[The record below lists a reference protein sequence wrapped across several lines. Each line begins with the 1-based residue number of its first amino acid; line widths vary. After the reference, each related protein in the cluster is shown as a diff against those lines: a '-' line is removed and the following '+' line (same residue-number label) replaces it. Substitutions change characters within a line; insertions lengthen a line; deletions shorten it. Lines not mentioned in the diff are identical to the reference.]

1 MKSRILFLSLLC
13 CLAWTAAP
21 VAAGDFSLMG
31 SWWNTD
37 IAGDAGGGGI
47 SLGLPVNETFAF
59 EIRGFYYEQLN
70 DDPFEAIFDQDET
83 VFQDRGIQAIPID
96 GGIRFTFAPGSTF
109 RPYLGAGATYY
120 LLDSDFGEIADELGW
135 YASAGATVGDGEGAD
150 FFFEGTWRKVS
161 AQVEIDPEDL
171 EDIDD
176 IDADDDPDFD
186 LDGFGVN
193 VGVRWSF

>member
-1 MKSRILFLSLLC
+1 MKNRILLASALC
-13 CLAWTAAP
+13 CFVWTASP
-21 VAAGDFSLMG
+21 IAAADFTLMG

-37 IAGDAGGGGI
+37 IAGDAGGAGV
-47 SLGLPVNETFAF
+47 SVGLPVNEMFAF

-70 DDPFEAIFDQDET
+70 DDPFEAIFDQDEE
-83 VFQDRGIQAIPID
+83 VFQDRGIQAIPLD
-96 GGIRFTFAPGSTF
+96 GGIRFSFAPDSTF
-109 RPYLGAGATYY
+109 RPFIGAGATYF

-161 AQVEIDPEDL
+161 AQVEIDPQDL

-176 IDADDDPDFD
+176 IDADDDADFD

-193 VGVRWSF
+193 IGVRWTF